1 MRRANFAAQNLNT
14 MLRQVNNTPK
24 QVKDAYLIP
33 LDTEPTTIVEA
44 MSLIV
49 ENAQNTGLTQNLYF
63 YLEKPI
69 RYLSERLHINEV
81 QVVLLSVVTEIGTDN
96 EFSLTDI
103 SHFFNCTNLKAVSLI
118 KELEDLAQKKLV
130 EVEKPFRSDNSS
142 YRLPWGAVV
151 AYSNNE
157 VYVPKAQR
165 CEDCEELLHT
175 VETFSFQSENGSLTC
190 REFQDRMLSL
200 LRDNAHLDFVKA
212 LESYHFDANETALV
226 VCACVLLCCQSANSF
241 SEYDFFHMVDRRYL
255 HKTWKS
261 FQSGDHKLLDLGL
274 VEPVCDN
281 GMEDQ
286 DTFTLTK
293 KAKDELLTG
302 VKLKEDKHIKR
313 MRGMIQPNDIVPKN
327 MFYNETEKAQLKRL
341 EGLLMQDRYI
351 EICTR
356 LKDNGMRTGFACLFY
371 GAPGTGK
378 TETVMQLARVTGRN
392 IFQVNMANIRDKWVG
407 ESEKNVKAI
416 FSQYQNAVRNSSV
429 TPILLLNEADALL
442 GGRFTEVNRSVE
454 RMENTMQNIIL
465 EEMEKLNG
473 ILIATTNLT
482 CNLDSAFERRFLFKV
497 EFHAPEAS
505 VRKDI
510 WRTMIPQL
518 DDDTAMQLAMR
529 YDFSG
534 GQIENIARKSQ
545 IECILEGST
554 PGFEMLRT
562 FCDEECLAIPRKA
575 IVGFRV

>member
-1 MRRANFAAQNLNT
+1 
-14 MLRQVNNTPK
+14 MLRYVNNPPK
-24 QVKDAYLIP
+24 PVKDAYLIP
-33 LDTEPTTIVEA
+33 LDIEPTTIVEA

-81 QVVLLSVVTEIGTDN
+81 QAVLLSVVTEIGTDN

-103 SHFFNCTNLKAVSLI
+103 SRFFNCTNLKAVSLI

-165 CEDCEELLHT
+165 CEDSEELLHT

-190 REFQDRMLSL
+190 REFQDRMASL
-200 LRDNAHLDFVKA
+200 LRDNAHLDFVKT

-226 VCACVLLCCQSANSF
+226 VCACVLLCCQGTNSF
-241 SEYDFFHMVDRRYL
+241 TEYDFFHMVDRRYL
-255 HKTWKS
+255 HKTWKA
-261 FQSGDHKLLDLGL
+261 FLENDHKLMDLGL
-274 VEPVCDN
+274 VEPLCDN

-293 KAKDELLTG
+293 KAKDELLAG
-302 VKLKEDKHIKR
+302 IKLKEDKRIKGK
-313 MRGMIQPNDIVPKN
+313 RGMIQPNDIVPKN
-327 MFYNETEKAQLKRL
+327 MFYNKAEKAQLKRL
-341 EGLLMQDRYI
+341 EGLLMQDRYL
-351 EICTR
+351 EMCTR
-356 LKDNGMRTGFACLFY
+356 LKDSGMRTGFACLFY

-378 TETVMQLARVTGRN
+378 TETIMQLARATGRS

-429 TPILLLNEADALL
+429 APILLLNEADALM
-442 GGRFTEVNRSVE
+442 GNRFTNVNHSVE
-454 RMENTMQNIIL
+454 KMENTMQNIIL

-473 ILIATTNLT
+473 ILVATTNLT

-510 WRTMIPQL
+510 WRAMIPQL
-518 DDDTAMQLAMR
+518 DDDTAMQLAMC

-545 IECILEGST
+545 IESILEGTT
-554 PGFEMLRT
+554 PDFETLKT
-562 FCDEECLAIPRKA
+562 FCDEECMAKPRTQ
-575 IVGFRV
+575 ILGFRNSI

>member
-1 MRRANFAAQNLNT
+1 
-14 MLRQVNNTPK
+14 MLRYVNNTPK
-24 QVKDAYLIP
+24 PVKDAYLIP
-33 LDTEPTTIVEA
+33 LDIEPTTIVEA

-81 QVVLLSVVTEIGTDN
+81 QAVLLSVVTEIGADN

-103 SHFFNCTNLKAVSLI
+103 SRFFNCTNLKAVSLI

-165 CEDCEELLHT
+165 CEDGEELLHT

-190 REFQDRMLSL
+190 REFQDRMASL

-226 VCACVLLCCQSANSF
+226 VCACVLLCCQGTNSF
-241 SEYDFFHMVDRRYL
+241 TEYDFFHMVDRRYL
-255 HKTWKS
+255 HKTWKA
-261 FQSGDHKLLDLGL
+261 FLENDHKLMDLGL
-274 VEPVCDN
+274 VEPLCDN

-293 KAKDELLTG
+293 KAKDELLAG
-302 VKLKEDKHIKR
+302 IKLKEDKRIKGK
-313 MRGMIQPNDIVPKN
+313 RGMIQPNDIVPKN
-327 MFYNETEKAQLKRL
+327 MFYNKAEKAQLKRL
-341 EGLLMQDRYI
+341 EGLLMQDRYL

-356 LKDNGMRTGFACLFY
+356 LKDSGMRTGCACLFY

-378 TETVMQLARVTGRN
+378 TETVMQLARTTGRS

-442 GGRFTEVNRSVE
+442 GVRFTEVNRSVE

-518 DDDTAMQLAMR
+518 DDDTAMQLAMC

-545 IECILEGST
+545 IECILEGTT
-554 PGFEMLRT
+554 PDFETLRT
-562 FCDEECLAIPRKA
+562 FCDEEFMAKPRNT
-575 IVGFRV
+575 ILGFRNL

>member
-1 MRRANFAAQNLNT
+1 
-14 MLRQVNNTPK
+14 MLRYVNNPPK
-24 QVKDAYLIP
+24 PVKDAYLIP
-33 LDTEPTTIVEA
+33 LDIEPTTIVEA

-81 QVVLLSVVTEIGTDN
+81 QAVLLSVVTEIGTDN

-103 SHFFNCTNLKAVSLI
+103 SRFFNCTNLKAVSLI

-165 CEDCEELLHT
+165 CEDSEELLHT

-190 REFQDRMLSL
+190 REFQDRMASL
-200 LRDNAHLDFVKA
+200 LRANAHLDFVKT

-226 VCACVLLCCQSANSF
+226 VCACVLLCCQGTNSF
-241 SEYDFFHMVDRRYL
+241 TEYDFFHMVDRRYL
-255 HKTWKS
+255 HKTWKA
-261 FQSGDHKLLDLGL
+261 FLENDHKLMDLGL

-293 KAKDELLTG
+293 KAKDELLAG
-302 VKLKEDKHIKR
+302 IKLKEDKRIKGK
-313 MRGMIQPNDIVPKN
+313 RGMIQPNDIVPKN
-327 MFYNETEKAQLKRL
+327 MFYNKAEKAQLKRL
-341 EGLLMQDRYI
+341 EGLLMQDRYL

-356 LKDNGMRTGFACLFY
+356 LKDSGMRTGFACLFY

-378 TETVMQLARVTGRN
+378 TETIMQLARATGRS

-429 TPILLLNEADALL
+429 APILLLNEADALM
-442 GGRFTEVNRSVE
+442 GNRFTNVNHSVE
-454 RMENTMQNIIL
+454 KMENTMQNIIL

-473 ILIATTNLT
+473 ILVATTNLT

-510 WRTMIPQL
+510 WRAMIPQL
-518 DDDTAMQLAMR
+518 DDDTAMQLAMC

-545 IECILEGST
+545 IESILEGTT
-554 PGFEMLRT
+554 PDFETLKT
-562 FCDEECLAIPRKA
+562 FCDEECMAKPRTQ
-575 IVGFRV
+575 ILGFRNSI

>member
-1 MRRANFAAQNLNT
+1 
-14 MLRQVNNTPK
+14 MLRYVNNPPK
-24 QVKDAYLIP
+24 PVKDAYLIP
-33 LDTEPTTIVEA
+33 LDIEPTTIVEA

-81 QVVLLSVVTEIGTDN
+81 QAVLLSVVTEIGTDN

-103 SHFFNCTNLKAVSLI
+103 SRFFNCTNLKAVSLI

-165 CEDCEELLHT
+165 CEDSEELLHT

-190 REFQDRMLSL
+190 REFQDRMASL
-200 LRDNAHLDFVKA
+200 LRDNAHLDFVKT

-226 VCACVLLCCQSANSF
+226 VCACVLLCCQGTNSF
-241 SEYDFFHMVDRRYL
+241 TEYDFFHMVDRRYL
-255 HKTWKS
+255 HKTWKA
-261 FQSGDHKLLDLGL
+261 FLENDHKLMDLGL
-274 VEPVCDN
+274 VEPLCDN

-293 KAKDELLTG
+293 KAKDELLAG
-302 VKLKEDKHIKR
+302 IKLKEDKRIKGK
-313 MRGMIQPNDIVPKN
+313 RGMIQPNDIVPKN
-327 MFYNETEKAQLKRL
+327 MFYNKAEKAQLKRL
-341 EGLLMQDRYI
+341 EGLLMQDRYL

-356 LKDNGMRTGFACLFY
+356 LKDSGMRTGFACLFY

-378 TETVMQLARVTGRN
+378 TETIMQLARATGRS

-429 TPILLLNEADALL
+429 APILLLNEADALM
-442 GGRFTEVNRSVE
+442 GNRFTNVNHSVE
-454 RMENTMQNIIL
+454 KMENTMQNIIL

-473 ILIATTNLT
+473 ILVATTNLT

-510 WRTMIPQL
+510 WRAMIPQL
-518 DDDTAMQLAMR
+518 DDDTAMQLAMC

-545 IECILEGST
+545 IESILEGTT
-554 PGFEMLRT
+554 PDFETLKT
-562 FCDEECLAIPRKA
+562 FCDEECMAKPRTQ
-575 IVGFRV
+575 ILGFRNSI

>member
-1 MRRANFAAQNLNT
+1 
-14 MLRQVNNTPK
+14 MLRYVNNTPK
-24 QVKDAYLIP
+24 PVKDAYLIP

-81 QVVLLSVVTEIGTDN
+81 QAVLLSVVTEIGTDN

-165 CEDCEELLHT
+165 CEDSEELLHT

-190 REFQDRMLSL
+190 REFQDRMASL

-226 VCACVLLCCQSANSF
+226 VCACVLLCCQGTNSF
-241 SEYDFFHMVDRRYL
+241 TEYDFFHMVDRRYL
-255 HKTWKS
+255 HKTWKA
-261 FQSGDHKLLDLGL
+261 FLENDHKLMDLGL
-274 VEPVCDN
+274 VEPLCDN

-293 KAKDELLTG
+293 KAKDELLAG
-302 VKLKEDKHIKR
+302 VKLKEDKRIKGK
-313 MRGMIQPNDIVPKN
+313 RGMIQPNDIVPKN
-327 MFYNETEKAQLKRL
+327 MYYNETEKAQLKRL
-341 EGLLMQDRYI
+341 EGLLMQDRYL

-356 LKDNGMRTGFACLFY
+356 LKDSGMRTGFACLFY

-378 TETVMQLARVTGRN
+378 TETVMQLARVTGRS

-429 TPILLLNEADALL
+429 APILLLNEADALM
-442 GGRFTEVNRSVE
+442 GNRFTNVNHSAE
-454 RMENTMQNIIL
+454 KMENTMQNIIL

-510 WRTMIPQL
+510 WCTMIPQL
-518 DDDTAMQLAMR
+518 DDDTALRLATH

-545 IECILEGST
+545 IESILEGTT
-554 PGFEMLRT
+554 PDFEMLKI
-562 FCDEECLAIPRKA
+562 FCDEECMAKPRQA
-575 IVGFRV
+575 IVGFRNVS

>member
-1 MRRANFAAQNLNT
+1 
-14 MLRQVNNTPK
+14 MLRHVNNTPK
-24 QVKDAYLIP
+24 PTKDAYLFP
-33 LDTEPTTIVEA
+33 LDVEPTTIVEA

-81 QVVLLSVVTEIGTDN
+81 LAVLLSIVTEIGTDS

-103 SHFFNCTNLKAVSLI
+103 SRFFNCTNLKAVSLI

-130 EVEKPFRSDNSS
+130 EVEKPFSSDNSS

-165 CEDCEELLHT
+165 CEDCEELLRT
-175 VETFSFQSENGSLTC
+175 VESFSFLSDNGSLTC
-190 REFQDRMLSL
+190 HEFHDRMLSL
-200 LRDNAHLDFVKA
+200 LRDNVHLDFVKT
-212 LESYHFDANETALV
+212 LESYHFDANDTALV
-226 VCACVLLCCQSANSF
+226 VYACVLLCCHGTNSF
-241 SEYDFFHMVDRRYL
+241 TEYDFFHMVDRRYL
-255 HKTWKS
+255 HKTWKN
-261 FQSGDHKLLDLGL
+261 FQSGDHKLFDLEL
-274 VEPVCDN
+274 VEPMCDN

-293 KAKDELLTG
+293 KAKDELLAG
-302 VKLKEDKHIKR
+302 VKLKEDKRIKG

-327 MFYNETEKAQLKRL
+327 MYYNEAEKTQLKRL
-341 EGLLMQDRYI
+341 EGLLMQDRYL

-356 LKDNGMRTGFACLFY
+356 LKDSGMRTGFACLFY

-378 TETVMQLARVTGRN
+378 TETVMQLARVTGRS

-416 FSQYQNAVRNSSV
+416 FSQYQNAVRNSSIA
-429 TPILLLNEADALL
+429 PILLLNEADALL
-442 GGRFTEVNRSVE
+442 GGRFTEVNHSVE

-497 EFHAPEAS
+497 KFHAPEAS

-518 DDDTAMQLAMR
+518 DDDTALQLAMR
-529 YDFSG
+529 YNFSG

-545 IECILEGST
+545 IENILEGTT
-554 PGFEMLRT
+554 PDFNTLRA
-562 FCDEECLAIPRKA
+562 FCDEECLAKPQSK
-575 IVGFRV
+575 IVGFRNVV

>member
-1 MRRANFAAQNLNT
+1 
-14 MLRQVNNTPK
+14 MLRYVNNPPK
-24 QVKDAYLIP
+24 PVKDAYLIP
-33 LDTEPTTIVEA
+33 LDIEPTTIVEA

-81 QVVLLSVVTEIGTDN
+81 QAVLLSVVTEIGTDN

-103 SHFFNCTNLKAVSLI
+103 SRFFNCTNLKAVSLI

-165 CEDCEELLHT
+165 CEDSEELLHT

-190 REFQDRMLSL
+190 REFQDRMASL
-200 LRDNAHLDFVKA
+200 LRDNAHLDFVKT

-226 VCACVLLCCQSANSF
+226 VCACVLLCCQGTNSF
-241 SEYDFFHMVDRRYL
+241 TEYDFFHMVDRRYL
-255 HKTWKS
+255 HKTWKA
-261 FQSGDHKLLDLGL
+261 FLENDHKLMDLGL
-274 VEPVCDN
+274 VEPLCDN

-293 KAKDELLTG
+293 KAKDELLAG
-302 VKLKEDKHIKR
+302 IKLKEDKRIKGK
-313 MRGMIQPNDIVPKN
+313 RGMIQPNDIVPKN
-327 MFYNETEKAQLKRL
+327 MFYNKAEKAQLKRL
-341 EGLLMQDRYI
+341 EGLLMQDRYL

-356 LKDNGMRTGFACLFY
+356 LKDSGMRTGFACLFY

-378 TETVMQLARVTGRN
+378 TETIMQLARATGRS

-429 TPILLLNEADALL
+429 APILLLNEADALI
-442 GGRFTEVNRSVE
+442 GNRFTNVNHSVE
-454 RMENTMQNIIL
+454 KMENTMQNIIL

-473 ILIATTNLT
+473 ILVATTNLT

-510 WRTMIPQL
+510 WRAMIPQL
-518 DDDTAMQLAMR
+518 DDDTAMQLAMC

-545 IECILEGST
+545 IESILEGTT
-554 PGFEMLRT
+554 PDFETLKT
-562 FCDEECLAIPRKA
+562 FCDEECMAKPRTQ
-575 IVGFRV
+575 ILGFRNSI